1 MEGKTLKNIDTL
13 TINTLRFLSAEAIQ
27 KAKSGHPGLPLGAAP
42 MAYTLWAKEM
52 KANPK
57 NPKWD
62 DRDRFILSAG
72 HGSALLYSLLHVFGY
87 GLSIA
92 DLQNFRQRNS
102 LTPGHP
108 EYRHTVGVETTT
120 GPLGQGIANA
130 VGMALAESHLAAKFN
145 TPEYKVVDHYTY
157 ALCGDGCLQE
167 GVASE
172 AASLAGTMGL
182 SKLIVLYD
190 CNKITIEG
198 STETAF
204 TEDVMKRFEAYGWD
218 VREVKDGNDVD
229 AIGAAIAAAKQAD
242 KPSLIKINTE
252 IGYGAPNKQGKASA
266 HGEPLG
272 EEEIVLAKKN
282 LGWEYEEA
290 FFVPDEVKAH
300 TAQII
305 AAGEKAE
312 ADWNAMFK
320 AYSEKYPE
328 LAEEYALWHSDKLAI
343 DLLNDDDFWK
353 DEGDIATRAASEKV
367 LQKAAKVVPN
377 LFGGSADLAPSN
389 KSLMKE
395 REYYSKELPTG
406 SNVHFGIRE
415 FAMTA
420 MANGMAVHGGV
431 RPYIAG
437 FFVFADYMKAGLRM
451 EALMGLPVISILTH
465 DSIGVGEDGPTH
477 QPIEQLAMLRS
488 LPNYIVFRPCDT
500 RETAAGWYTALN
512 SNITPT
518 ALILSRQNLPAL
530 EGTGKGALKG
540 AYILRDCAGTPD
552 VLLMASGSEVELI
565 YKAYDALAE
574 KGVKARVISMPSWE
588 LFEAQDEAYKE
599 SVLPKAVRARLAVEA
614 AADFGWHK
622 YVGMDGDVLA
632 MDGFGASAPAGIL
645 FRDFGFTVENVVEK
659 ALALVK

>member
-1 MEGKTLKNIDTL
+1 MNPMDQL

-27 KAKSGHPGLPLGAAP
+27 KANSGHPGLPLGAAP
-42 MAYTLWAKEM
+42 MAYTLWAKGM

-57 NPKWD
+57 NPNWD
-62 DRDRFILSAG
+62 NRDRFVLSAG

-87 GLSIA
+87 GLTID
-92 DLQNFRQRNS
+92 DLKNFRQRNS

-108 EYRHTVGVETTT
+108 EYKHTVGVETTS

-130 VGMALAESHLAAKFN
+130 VGMALAEKHLAAKFN
-145 TPEYKVVDHYTY
+145 TAEFKVVDHHTF

-182 SKLIVLYD
+182 SKLVILYD

-198 STETAF
+198 STDEAF
-204 TEDVMKRFEAYGWD
+204 TEDVKARFIAYNWD
-218 VREVKDGNDVD
+218 VFEVEDGNDIDVLEKT
-229 AIGAAIAAAKQAD
+229 IEKAKSSD
-242 KPSLIKINTE
+242 KPALIKVNTQ

-272 EEEIVLAKKN
+272 VDEIGLAKKN
-282 LGWEYEEA
+282 LDWKYTDD
-290 FFVPDEVKAH
+290 FYVPDEVKAH
-300 TAQII
+300 MENII
-305 AAGEKAE
+305 AEGEKAE
-312 ADWNAMFK
+312 VAWSELFK
-320 AYSEKYPE
+320 AYAQKNPD
-328 LAEEYALWHSDKLAI
+328 LAKEYVAWYSGKMAV
-343 DLLNDDDFWK
+343 DLLNDEDFWK
-353 DEGDIATRAASEKV
+353 NEGDIATRAASEKV
-367 LQKAAKVVPN
+367 LQKVAKVVPN

-395 REYYSKELPTG
+395 REYYSRENPTG
-406 SNVHFGIRE
+406 SNIHFGIRE

-431 RPYIAG
+431 RPYVAG

-451 EALMGLPVISILTH
+451 ESLMGLPVISIMTH

-477 QPIEQLAMLRS
+477 QPIEHLAMLRS
-488 LPNYIVFRPCDT
+488 MPNYIVFRPCDT
-500 RETAAGWYTALN
+500 RETAAAWYTALTKET
-512 SNITPT
+512 TPT
-518 ALILSRQNLPAL
+518 ALILTRQNLPAL

-540 AYILRDCAGTPD
+540 AYVLKDCLGTPD
-552 VLLMASGSEVELI
+552 ILLMASGSEVELI
-565 YKAYDALAE
+565 YKAYDVLAE

-588 LFEAQDEAYKE
+588 LFAEQSAEYKE
-599 SVLPKAVRARLAVEA
+599 SIMPKEVRKRVAVEA

-622 YVGMDGDVLA
+622 YVGLDGAVIA
-632 MDGFGASAPAGIL
+632 MEGFGASAPADLL
-645 FRDFGFTVENVVEK
+645 FKDFGFTVENVVEK
-659 ALALVK
+659 ALALLKE

>member
-1 MEGKTLKNIDTL
+1 MNKIDML

-27 KAKSGHPGLPLGAAP
+27 KANSGHPGLPLGAAP
-42 MAYTLWAKEM
+42 AAYALWAKEM

-57 NPKWD
+57 NPNWD
-62 DRDRFILSAG
+62 NRDRFVLSAG

-87 GLSIA
+87 GLKIE
-92 DLQNFRQRNS
+92 DLQNFRQHKS

-108 EYRHTVGVETTT
+108 EYKHTAGIETTT

-157 ALCGDGCLQE
+157 VLCGDGCLQE

-182 SKLIVLYD
+182 SKLILLYD
-190 CNKITIEG
+190 CNHITIEG
-198 STETAF
+198 STDVAF
-204 TEDVMKRFEAYGWD
+204 TENVMKRFEAYGWD
-218 VREVKDGNDVD
+218 VAEVKDGNDPD
-229 AIGAAIAAAKQAD
+229 AIAAAIAAAKKTD
-242 KPSLIKINTE
+242 RPSLIQIDTQ

-272 EEEIVLAKKN
+272 EEEIKLAKQN
-282 LGWEYEEA
+282 LGWEHTDA

-300 TAQII
+300 MAEVI

-312 ADWNAMFK
+312 AEWNTLFE
-320 AYSEKYPE
+320 AYSGKNPE
-328 LAEEYALWHSDKLAI
+328 LAKEYELWYRGNPAAALLDYEE
-343 DLLNDDDFWK
+343 FWK
-353 DEGDIATRAASEKV
+353 DEGNIATRATSEKV
-367 LQKAAKVVPN
+367 LQKAAKAVPN

-389 KSLMKE
+389 KSVMKE
-395 REYYSKELPTG
+395 RAYYSKEDPAG
-406 SNVHFGIRE
+406 SNLHFGIRE

-451 EALMGLPVISILTH
+451 QALMGLPVISILTH

-488 LPNYIVFRPCDT
+488 LPNYRVFRPCDT
-500 RETAAGWYTALN
+500 RETAAGWYTALT
-512 SNITPT
+512 SESTPT
-518 ALILSRQNLPAL
+518 GLILSRQNLPAL

-540 AYILRDCAGTPD
+540 AYILRDCEGAPD
-552 VLLMASGSEVELI
+552 ILLMASGSETELI
-565 YKAYDALAE
+565 YKAYDVLME
-574 KGVKARVISMPSWE
+574 KGVKARIISMPCWE
-588 LFEAQDEAYKE
+588 LFEEQDAAYKE
-599 SVLPKAVRARLAVEA
+599 SVLPKNVRTRLAVEA

-622 YVGMDGDVLA
+622 YVGMDGDIIC
-632 MDGFGASAPAGIL
+632 MDGFGASAPAGAL
-645 FRDFGFTVENVVEK
+645 FKEFGFTVEHVAEK
-659 ALALVK
+659 ALALVKR